1 MGQCPSANR
10 AAVGHTLQLA
20 LAAEPRLAPGLQIAY
35 LQTSEFI
42 FVARFDFPRDVSPSL
57 PHTCPGGPGC
67 GNSCDPVP
75 CRRAPGLGSM
85 GVTPSLHSASSAVHC
100 QCSEKGPPLSNMRK
114 NAE

>member
-1 MGQCPSANR
+1 MGQCPSANG

-57 PHTCPGGPGC
+57 PHTCPGGTVVILCPTG
-67 GNSCDPVP
+67 GHLVWG
-75 CRRAPGLGSM
+75 AWG
-85 GVTPSLHSASSAVHC
+85 
-100 QCSEKGPPLSNMRK
+100 
-114 NAE
+114 